1 MEKKQPEVK
10 KVKKEDTIKALIA
23 APILHKIENYVQR
36 EGLKL
41 GDVLTEAIVE
51 YLEKH
56 DRY

>member
-1 MEKKQPEVK
+1 MEMNQPVVENG
-10 KVKKEDTIKALIA
+10 KKEDTINALID

-41 GDVLTEAIVE
+41 GDVLTAAIVE
-51 YLEKH
+51 YLKQH

>member
-1 MEKKQPEVK
+1 MEKKQPVVK
-10 KVKKEDTIKALIA
+10 KGKKEDTIKALID

-41 GDVLTEAIVE
+41 GDVLTAAIVE

>member
-1 MEKKQPEVK
+1 MEKKQPVVK
-10 KVKKEDTIKALIA
+10 KEKKEDTIKALID